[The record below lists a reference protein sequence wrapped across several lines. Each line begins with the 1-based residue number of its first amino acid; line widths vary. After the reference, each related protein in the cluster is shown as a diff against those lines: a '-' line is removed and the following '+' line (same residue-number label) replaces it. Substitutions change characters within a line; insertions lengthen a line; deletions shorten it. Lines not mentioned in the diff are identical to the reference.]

1 MHSFP
6 IVDWLARRLDL
17 DATLVVAI
25 FLPIV
30 ITGLAVLLH
39 LTIVRILY
47 RRVESPER
55 RALWRRVSFD
65 LSFIG
70 SIAAL
75 SAYWRL
81 RGVDWLVARETISL
95 ESPFYDYLIAV
106 VDVAILTA
114 VLLYAISRLLALHR
128 FAHARLDAW
137 ADSLGAIRLQN
148 AEVVSKGQIV
158 RTAGAVLDVARIA
171 AVVGALYLYV
181 PLALTLVP
189 LTRPYADEVMPY
201 VMHPVLVI
209 LGAVIGYV
217 PRLLTLAL
225 ILLVMR
231 LVLGLLR
238 TLASAVRAGE
248 LRISGFD
255 REWAEPTY
263 RLARIVLVLFT
274 VVIAYPFLPGAGS
287 DIFKGFS
294 VFIGAVLTLGS
305 TAAINNVIS
314 GIVLTYTRSFR
325 VGDRVELGGTL
336 GDVVEKGLFV
346 TRIRAIEGEVVTVPN
361 GKVLASD
368 VVNLTQ
374 AADTQGLAVGVTAG
388 IGYDVDWRRVHE
400 LMVEAARATE
410 GVQSETAP
418 FVLQT
423 ALGNYAV
430 DYLLVASTREPKRKR
445 FVESE
450 LRQSVLDVF
459 HREGIEIMTPT
470 VASVRDGNQPAIP
483 ASNQP
488 PPLDLPGLEL
498 LAGLRGRT

>member
-6 IVDWLARRLDL
+6 VVDWLAGRFGLDQAL
-17 DATLVVAI
+17 IVAVFPPVVI
-25 FLPIV
+25 FA
-30 ITGLAVLLH
+30 LAVLFH
-39 LTIVRILY
+39 TTVVRIVS

-70 SIAAL
+70 SIASLA
-75 SAYWRL
+75 AYWRL
-81 RGVDWLVARETISL
+81 RGVDWLVDREAISL
-95 ESPFYDYLIAV
+95 ESGFHEYLVAAI
-106 VDVAILTA
+106 DVAIATA
-114 VLLYAISRLLALHR
+114 MLLYAISRLLALHR
-128 FAHARLDAW
+128 FARRRLDTW

-158 RTAGAVLDVARIA
+158 RTAGAVLNVTRIA

-181 PLALTLVP
+181 PLVLTFVP
-189 LTRPYADEVMPY
+189 LTRPYADQVMPY
-201 VMHPVLVI
+201 VLHPVLVI
-209 LGAVIGYV
+209 LGAVVGYV

-225 ILLVMR
+225 ILVAMR

-238 TLASAVRAGE
+238 TLASAVHSGE
-248 LRISGFD
+248 LRLSGFD

-374 AADTQGLAVGVTAG
+374 AADAQGLAVGVTAG

-400 LMVEAARATE
+400 LLVEAAHATE
-410 GVQSETAP
+410 GVESEPAP

-445 FVESE
+445 FIESE
-450 LRQSVLDVF
+450 LRQGVLDAF

-470 VASVRDGNQPAIP
+470 VASLRDGNQPAIP

-488 PPLDLPGLEL
+488 APLDLPGLEL
-498 LAGLRGRT
+498 LAGLRSRT

>member
-1 MHSFP
+1 MQTFP
-6 IVDWLARRLDL
+6 IVDWLASRFGLDP
-17 DATLVVAI
+17 TLIVAVFPPI
-25 FLPIV
+25 FV
-30 ITGLAVLLH
+30 FGLAVLLH
-39 LTIVRILY
+39 AIFVRVVY

-65 LSFIG
+65 LTFVG
-70 SIAAL
+70 SIATLA
-75 SAYWRL
+75 AYWRL
-81 RGVDWLVARETISL
+81 RGVDWLMTREAISL
-95 ESPFYDYLIAV
+95 ESRFHEYLVAAIDAAIA
-106 VDVAILTA
+106 TA
-114 VLLYAISRLLALHR
+114 VLLYAVSRLFALHR
-128 FAHARLDAW
+128 FARGRLDDW
-137 ADSLGAIRLQN
+137 ADSLGSIRLQD
-148 AEVVSKGQIV
+148 AEVVSKGQMV
-158 RTAGAVLDVARIA
+158 RTAGAFLDVTRIA
-171 AVVGALYLYV
+171 AVVGAFYLYV
-181 PLALTLVP
+181 PLVLTFLP
-189 LTRPYADEVMPY
+189 LTRPYADQVMPY
-201 VMHPVLVI
+201 VLHPVIVI
-209 LGAVIGYV
+209 LGAVIGYL

-225 ILLVMR
+225 ILLGTR

-238 TLASAVRAGE
+238 KLTSAVRSGE
-248 LRISGFD
+248 LRVSGFD

-368 VVNLTQ
+368 VINLTQ

-388 IGYDVDWRRVHE
+388 IGYDADWRQVHE
-400 LMVEAARATE
+400 LMVEAARATQ
-410 GVQSETAP
+410 GVEAEPAP

-430 DYLLVASTREPKRKR
+430 DYLLVATTREPTRKR
-445 FVESE
+445 FIESE

-470 VASVRDGNQPAIP
+470 VASLRDGNQPAIP
-483 ASNQP
+483 ASSQP
-488 PPLDLPGLEL
+488 APLDLPGLEL